1 MRKFRKKKGSTFIIV
16 VFVTAI
22 IFTTAT
28 TMIAVVTNDYK
39 MRINESNKI
48 ENLYEADS
56 GLDGVY
62 SVISKDCDAAAL
74 YATNKVKQE
83 SLDRYV
89 NPATYTDDHIN
100 AQYQQEFYY
109 FLSGGQTLPSG
120 EILKG
125 DATYDNNRNPLIHSI
140 LNLEYLKPVD
150 GLNTTDQSIYSA
162 QLADPTHFGFTPQ
175 QLTDNNIELG
185 ANSGRTIKIKSI
197 TSSNNKIIVALS
209 STFKTDDTRGTGYSN
224 TKTVETKYTINP
236 PKYNNPVER
245 GTQATMVPS
254 YTVLKALVADGN
266 LNINGTGNVTVDGD
280 IWAKGANLVYG
291 ADPNYA
297 YDKYQNGI
305 ILNNTNLDV
314 TGNVS
319 TYRTFNL
326 QNHANANVTSGLY
339 AQNAYVGPLTNGAT
353 SSNNTLDTD
362 SLVTNNDLTMNSSDS
377 NVTLN
382 NYYGI
387 SDKDDK
393 DVNGISIGA
402 ATDSVRAARESS
414 SIIVNTTDTTN
425 QININSAYVH
435 GLAYINTVEPYQTGE
450 SISVKGNYVAYTTK
464 LPGSTDNVQIVN
476 YNPLWLLDFNGATTT
491 TGTVTAADQKIKQF
505 TDYFAQTNDAKDG
518 RVNIANIH
526 AVGAS
531 VYNQTVP
538 GTTVYNKTVSG
549 STWRPEDE
557 NVYTREKND
566 YTDMVFKMGGEPSA
580 IATYEHDVSPDNT
593 TNMITVG
600 HQNPQIN
607 FNSITSNFIE
617 SRSPLDNYGK
627 LILAKNSLK
636 NPANANGITISGTNI
651 TYDGQTYNLDN
662 GEGTNTIDAVII
674 TDEDITI
681 SGNVNFRGSIIT
693 SGNVNITGDNT
704 SRVNISYDGL
714 LVQEI
719 LAQYQGSWAQ
729 NGRYSNI
736 YTTINGTPTVTA
748 TGTAT
753 TTVTYTN
760 KLFTGEPLSTT
771 VASSTVKTKDYVTLS
786 SDSEL
791 YDSSKYLKKGLWK
804 LLKETGEVIE
814 Q

>member
-1 MRKFRKKKGSTFIIV
+1 MKLRKFRKKKGSTFIIV

-39 MRINESNKI
+39 MRINESNKV

-56 GLDGVY
+56 GLDAVY

-100 AQYQQEFYY
+100 SVYQTYFYQ
-109 FLSGGQTLPSG
+109 FLSGAVTTSTRLG
-120 EILKG
+120 EIQKD
-125 DATYDNNRNPLIHSI
+125 DAIYDNDSYPIIHSI
-140 LNLEYLKPVD
+140 LNLEYKNKLA
-150 GLNTTDQSIYSA
+150 GATTSQ
-162 QLADPTHFGFTPQ
+162 QLATLNNYEFIPQ
-175 QLTDNNIELG
+175 QQPDNNVELG
-185 ANSGRTIKIKSI
+185 ANSGRTIKITSI
-197 TSSNNKIIVALS
+197 DYNQTTNKITIGLS
-209 STFKTDDTRGTGYSN
+209 STFKTDVTKGTGYSN

-245 GTQATMVPS
+245 GTQATMVPA

-266 LNINGTGNVTVDGD
+266 LNINGTGHVTVDGD
-280 IWAKGANLVYG
+280 IWARGKNLVYG

-339 AQNAYVGPLTNGAT
+339 AQNAYVGPLTNGAA
-353 SSNNTLDTD
+353 SSNNTLNTD
-362 SLVTNNDLTMNSSDS
+362 SLVTNNDLTMNSSNS
-377 NVTLN
+377 NITLN

-387 SDKDDK
+387 SDKDDRT
-393 DVNGISIGA
+393 NA
-402 ATDSVRAARESS
+402 ATNPAQAARESS

-425 QININSAYVH
+425 RINVNSAYVN
-435 GLAYINTVEPYQTGE
+435 GLAYIAAYNSDNQPYQTGE

-464 LPGSTDNVQIVN
+464 LPGSTDDVQIVD
-476 YNPLWLLDFNGATTT
+476 YDPLWLLDFKGTTTANGA
-491 TGTVTAADQKIKQF
+491 VTAAQQKEDQF
-505 TDYFAQTNDAKDG
+505 VNYFNQTKDG
-518 RVNIANIH
+518 KNGGVNIADIH
-526 AVGAS
+526 ASGAYIKDGKPYS
-531 VYNQTVP
+531 RTLSN
-538 GTTVYNKTVSG
+538 
-549 STWRPEDE
+549 EDE
-557 NVYTREKND
+557 GVVTNEQND
-566 YTDMVFKMGGEPSA
+566 YTDMVFKMGGEPSS
-580 IATYEHDVSPDNT
+580 IATYSHDVSPDNT

-627 LILAKNSLK
+627 FILAKQSLK
-636 NPANANGITISGTNI
+636 THQNTDGITISGTNV

-693 SGNVNITGDNT
+693 SGSVNITGDNT
-704 SRVNISYDGL
+704 NTVNIAYDGV

-719 LAQYQGSWAQ
+719 LAQYQGSWAE

-753 TTVTYTN
+753 ATATVTYTN

-804 LLKETGEVIE
+804 LLKETGEVID
-814 Q
+814 QK